1 MITEL
6 FRAIRTQNYRDQ
18 PNASRELTGRQ
29 ASGAIRAVDMRKLN
43 DTAASQL
50 QAESYERLPDAT
62 ALQAIYVETLHQM
75 ETFHVYSVFSFH
87 VTKVSTIAARLTASQ
102 DLLEMILSAG

>member
-1 MITEL
+1 
-6 FRAIRTQNYRDQ
+6 
-18 PNASRELTGRQ
+18 
-29 ASGAIRAVDMRKLN
+29 MRKLN

-50 QAESYERLPDAT
+50 QAESYERLSDAT

-87 VTKVSTIAARLTASQ
+87 VTKSFH
-102 DLLEMILSAG
+102 DLSPPDG